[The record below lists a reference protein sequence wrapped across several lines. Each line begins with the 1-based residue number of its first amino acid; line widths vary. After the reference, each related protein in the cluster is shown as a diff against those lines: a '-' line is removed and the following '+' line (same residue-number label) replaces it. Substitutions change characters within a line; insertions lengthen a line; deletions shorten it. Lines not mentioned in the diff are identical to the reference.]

1 MNKQTTQYTKQLVD
15 TIVEGMKEVKAHNI
29 VCVDLR
35 DIPNSVTD
43 YFIICH
49 GESNTQVDSIAK
61 SVEKE
66 TSQQLNEKPYHKE
79 GSDNSLWI
87 LLDYVNVMVHVFYKE
102 TRDHYD
108 IEGLWAD
115 AKLINIED

>member
-1 MNKQTTQYTKQLVD
+1 MNKETTQYTKQLVD

-29 VCVDLR
+29 VCVDLT

-43 YFIICH
+43 YFVICH

-66 TSQQLNEKPYHKE
+66 TSKQLSEKPYHKE
-79 GSDNSLWI
+79 GSDNSLWV
-87 LLDYVNVMVHVFYKE
+87 LLDYVNVMAHVFYKE

>member
-1 MNKQTTQYTKQLVD
+1 MTKATLTYTKQLAE
-15 TIVEGMKEVKAHNI
+15 TIIEGMKEVKAHDI
-29 VCVDLR
+29 VCLDLT
-35 DIPNSVTD
+35 DIPNSITD

-61 SVEKE
+61 SVEKA
-66 TSQQLNEKPYHKE
+66 TSEQLKEKPFHKE
-79 GSDNSLWI
+79 GNENSLWV
-87 LLDYVNVMVHVFYKE
+87 LLDYINIMVHVFYKE

-115 AKLINIED
+115 ANIIKIED

>member
-1 MNKQTTQYTKQLVD
+1 MNKETTQYTNQLVD

-43 YFIICH
+43 YFVICH

-61 SVEKE
+61 SIEKE
-66 TSQQLNEKPYHKE
+66 TSLQLNEKPYHKE

-115 AKLINIED
+115 AKLTKIED

>member
-1 MNKQTTQYTKQLVD
+1 MNKETTQYTKQLVD
-15 TIVEGMKEVKAHNI
+15 TIVEGMQEVKAHNI

-43 YFIICH
+43 FFVICH

-61 SVEKE
+61 SVEKQ
-66 TSQQLNEKPYHKE
+66 TSQQLNEKPFHKE

-87 LLDYVNVMVHVFYKE
+87 LLDYVNVMVHVFYKD

>member
-1 MNKQTTQYTKQLVD
+1 MNKETTQYTKQLVD

-29 VCVDLR
+29 VCVDLT

-43 YFIICH
+43 YFVICH

-66 TSQQLNEKPYHKE
+66 TSKQLSEKPYHKE
-79 GSDNSLWI
+79 GSDNSLWV

>member
-1 MNKQTTQYTKQLVD
+1 MKKETSQYTNQLVD

-29 VCVDLR
+29 VCVDLT

-43 YFIICH
+43 YFVICH

-66 TSQQLNEKPYHKE
+66 TSKQLNEKPYHKE

>member
-15 TIVEGMKEVKAHNI
+15 TIVEGMKELKAHNI

-43 YFIICH
+43 YFVICH

>member
-1 MNKQTTQYTKQLVD
+1 MNKETTQYTKQLVD
-15 TIVEGMKEVKAHNI
+15 TIIEGMKEVKAHNI
-29 VCVDLR
+29 VCVDLT

-66 TSQQLNEKPYHKE
+66 TSKQLNEKPYHKE

-102 TRDHYD
+102 TREHYD